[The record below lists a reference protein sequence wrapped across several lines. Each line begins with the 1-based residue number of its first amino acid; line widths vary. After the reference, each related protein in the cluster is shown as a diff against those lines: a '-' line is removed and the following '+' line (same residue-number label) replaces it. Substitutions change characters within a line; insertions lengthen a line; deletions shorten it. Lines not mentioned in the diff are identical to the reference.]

1 MTIQNDILA
10 ILEQLRNTEFTEVE
24 IGNADL
30 SVIIRKRQA
39 DQVNSN
45 NINSSDDQ
53 QSNSILGNGSSK
65 VGLSNTNSFTI
76 NSPMMGIFYN
86 ASRPGEKPFVEI
98 GSKVGPETV
107 ICVIEVMKLMN
118 SVSAGVSGVV
128 ESVLV
133 KDGSEVASGAPLFQ
147 IRADKPD
154 GVLL

>member
-1 MTIQNDILA
+1 MTIRNDILA

-39 DQVNSN
+39 DQMASN
-45 NINSSDDQ
+45 NTSTLDDQ
-53 QSNSILGNGSSK
+53 QSSSILGNESNKAGSSN
-65 VGLSNTNSFTI
+65 SNSITI
-76 NSPMMGIFYN
+76 NSPMMGTFYN
-86 ASRPGEKPFVEI
+86 ASCPGEKPFVQI
-98 GSKVGPETV
+98 GSRVSPDTV
-107 ICVIEVMKLMN
+107 ICIIEVMKLMN
-118 SVSAGVSGVV
+118 SVSAGVCGVV

-154 GVLL
+154 GVLS

>member
-1 MTIQNDILA
+1 MTIRNDILA

-24 IGNADL
+24 IGNTDL

-39 DQVNSN
+39 DQMGSN
-45 NINSSDDQ
+45 NTSTLDDQ
-53 QSNSILGNGSSK
+53 QSSSILGNESNKSGSSN
-65 VGLSNTNSFTI
+65 SNSITI

-86 ASRPGEKPFVEI
+86 ASRPGEKPFVQI
-98 GSKVGPETV
+98 GSRVSPDTV
-107 ICVIEVMKLMN
+107 ICIIEVMKLMN
-118 SVSAGVSGVV
+118 SVSAGVYGVV

-154 GVLL
+154 GVFL